1 MSLLIC
7 CTGIVLVSLFSAPD
21 QADIKPNTTF
31 TDNLVDVHPDA
42 VEEGKNRGS
51 VLGYIV
57 SVFSLYFIIWRFGA
71 GRNRGSLLGY
81 IVSMFAPVS
90 FCAPHVN
97 LCSNLTPAS

>member
-31 TDNLVDVHPDA
+31 TDNLLDVHRDA
-42 VEEGKNRGS
+42 VEEGKSKGS

-57 SVFSLYFIIWRFGA
+57 SISLV
-71 GRNRGSLLGY
+71 SL
-81 IVSMFAPVS
+81 
-90 FCAPHVN
+90 FCRTRLVHSN
-97 LCSNLTPAS
+97 LCCFNCS

>member
-1 MSLLIC
+1 MLYTAIYCYTLNYTVYTTNTTIPLQVMSLLIC

-57 SVFSLYFIIWRFGA
+57 SISSL
-71 GRNRGSLLGY
+71 
-81 IVSMFAPVS
+81 S
-90 FCAPHVN
+90 FY
-97 LCSNLTPAS
+97 TF